1 MNLEDRLNQQF
12 AAHIESVSESAFY
25 LSAPLVR
32 ASEVMV
38 EGLLQGSKIISC
50 GNGGSASVA
59 QHFTAKMLNRYQ
71 RERPGLP
78 ALALTGAGTTLTA
91 ISDAHGFEQV
101 FAKQLEALGQPGDV
115 LLAISTGGGCENIAR
130 GIQAARER
138 QLRIILLSGGES
150 PLGEMLR
157 EQDVEIRVPSADSA
171 RIQEIHLLAIHCLC
185 DLIDTCLL
193 GG

>member
-1 MNLEDRLNQQF
+1 MNLEQRLNQQF
-12 AAHIESVSESAFY
+12 AAHIESVSESALY
-25 LSAPLVR
+25 LSAPLIQ
-32 ASEVMV
+32 ASSVMV

-59 QHFTAKMLNRYQ
+59 QHFTAKMLNRYL
-71 RERPGLP
+71 RERSGLP
-78 ALALTGAGTTLTA
+78 AIALTGAGTTLTA
-91 ISDAHGFEQV
+91 IADTHGFEQV

-115 LLAISTGGGCENIAR
+115 LLAISTGGSCENIAS

-138 QLRIILLSGGES
+138 QLRIILLSGGGS
-150 PLGEMLR
+150 PLGELLR
-157 EQDVEIRVPSADSA
+157 EQDVEIRVPSDDSA